1 MNRSKCV
8 RKLHFW
14 HQVCQKAAVVR
25 RTQTTMRKMSLAVTA
40 SLTLLFAA
48 GNALGASAVEFYQ
61 NMLRRGVS
69 DFNAGRFDAAEREL
83 RISAF
88 GLVDLI
94 DQYQTAHVYLAL
106 SADRLGH
113 TDEAR
118 RALDR
123 VQVAQRIQARYA
135 MLPLPAEVRASFD
148 ALVQRLTPTASA
160 ALGVTPNATQPAKAP
175 APPRTN
181 VQLAPPPPPPPPQ
194 SSASATPPQS
204 SASATPPQLSAATT
218 PPLSSAPS
226 TPRRDLAS
234 ADHALAADDLL
245 TARAVYRQNLE
256 MAADRTTLLRIAE
269 GLYRAR
275 DFTGALLAFDRVGEL
290 RTAEQP
296 YRYYRAVAY
305 YETGDYRRAQ
315 AELQAALPYIEITD
329 DVAGYR
335 AKIMRVIN

>member
-1 MNRSKCV
+1 
-8 RKLHFW
+8 
-14 HQVCQKAAVVR
+14 
-25 RTQTTMRKMSLAVTA
+25 MSLAVTA

-48 GNALGASAVEFYQ
+48 GNAFGASAVEFYQ
-61 NMLRRGVS
+61 NLLQRGVS

-118 RALDR
+118 RAVDR
-123 VQVAQRIQARYA
+123 VQVAQRVQARYA
-135 MLPLPAEVRASFD
+135 MLPLPAEVRGSFD

-160 ALGVTPNATQPAKAP
+160 PLGVTPNATRPATAP
-175 APPRTN
+175 VPPRTT

-194 SSASATPPQS
+194 ASASAMQPPS
-204 SASATPPQLSAATT
+204 SAATPP
-218 PPLSSAPS
+218 PPAS
-226 TPRRDLAS
+226 TAGRDLAS

-245 TARAVYRQNLE
+245 RARAVYRQNLE
-256 MAADRTTLLRIAE
+256 TAADHTTLLRIAE

-275 DFTGALLAFDRVGEL
+275 DFAGALLAFDRVGEL
-290 RTAEQP
+290 RSGEQP
-296 YRYYRAVAY
+296 YQYYRAVAY
-305 YETGDYRRAQ
+305 YETGDYARAQ
-315 AELQAALPYIEITD
+315 AALQAALPYIEITD

>member
-1 MNRSKCV
+1 
-8 RKLHFW
+8 
-14 HQVCQKAAVVR
+14 
-25 RTQTTMRKMSLAVTA
+25 MSLAVTA

-48 GNALGASAVEFYQ
+48 GNALGASSIEFYQ
-61 NMLRRGVS
+61 NLLRRGVS

-135 MLPLPAEVRASFD
+135 MLPLPAEVRAAFD
-148 ALVQRLTPTASA
+148 ALVQRLMPTASA
-160 ALGVTPNATQPAKAP
+160 PLGVTPNATQPANKP
-175 APPRTN
+175 TPPRTTMQASPAPAA
-181 VQLAPPPPPPPPQ
+181 VTPPLPSQSSAASAPPPPV
-194 SSASATPPQS
+194 
-204 SASATPPQLSAATT
+204 
-218 PPLSSAPS
+218 
-226 TPRRDLAS
+226 RRDLAS
-234 ADHALAADDLL
+234 ADRALAADDLL

-256 MAADRTTLLRIAE
+256 TASDRATLLRIAE

-275 DFTGALLAFDRVGEL
+275 DFAGALLAFDRVGEL
-290 RTAEQP
+290 RSAEQP

-305 YETGDYRRAQ
+305 YETGDYVRAQ